1 MAAAGCGGGRGG
13 ERAGSEPVALDRP
26 ASKDSAQVL
35 VAALGDSILA
45 GSPAWDPD
53 PGVRATLGTGANER
67 SQLEYWAERAEPR
80 LRFRNCGVFGERTDQ
95 IATRLESC
103 ARGASVLLI
112 QGGINDI
119 AQGRSA
125 DDAAGDVRAMIRR
138 GRELGL
144 RVAVTDILPWN
155 NGYPDAAPAIRRL
168 NARLREIARAERV
181 PLLPFNATL
190 EDPSRP
196 DRMRA
201 DWTADGDHPSVEGYR
216 RLGEMVAKRLP
227 R

>member
-1 MAAAGCGGGRGG
+1 MAAGCGGG
-13 ERAGSEPVALDRP
+13 ERSASGPP
-26 ASKDSAQVL
+26 ASTGPPRVL

-67 SQLEYWAERAEPR
+67 SQLEYWAERAAPR

-95 IATRLESC
+95 IAARLESC
-103 ARGASVLLI
+103 AHGAKVLLL

-119 AQGRSA
+119 AQGRPVA
-125 DDAAGDVRAMIRR
+125 DAAASMRATIRH
-138 GRELGL
+138 GRALGL
-144 RVAVTDILPWN
+144 RVLVADVLPWN
-155 NGYPDAAPAIRRL
+155 NGGPDAAPAIRDL
-168 NARLREIARAERV
+168 NARLHEIARTEGV

-190 EDPSRP
+190 VDPARP

-216 RLGEMVAKRLP
+216 RLGEMVAKRL